1 MRTSKLSRVSGLL
14 RVDGTRV
21 SGIRVSGLHRVG
33 GTRVSGLLRVDG
45 TRVGSIR
52 VIGLLRVDGTRVG
65 DLRVNSLR
73 VGSRKRGTICN
84 KLIFCKNFLLV
95 FRIQIQGLSGSVS
108 GFAES

>member
-1 MRTSKLSRVSGLL
+1 MQQLELQARPAEEGWRPEQGQQREDQQTG
-14 RVDGTRV
+14 
-21 SGIRVSGLHRVG
+21 VG

-95 FRIQIQGLSGSVS
+95 FRIQIQGRSGSVS